1 MWLQHPEFG
10 ELPARRLVDC
20 VFALAPNGRILH
32 FHVEQVEMIEA
43 GDTPRLRLTAT
54 PALAERARCQVI
66 PPLVNVFRTAAA
78 GAVPS
83 ARRA

>member
-20 VFALAPNGRILH
+20 VFALAPSGRILH
-32 FHVEQVEMIEA
+32 FHVEQVEMIED
-43 GDTPRLRLTAT
+43 GDTPRYRLSAT

-66 PPLVNVFRTAAA
+66 PPLVNAFRVVTADAA
-78 GAVPS
+78 PS